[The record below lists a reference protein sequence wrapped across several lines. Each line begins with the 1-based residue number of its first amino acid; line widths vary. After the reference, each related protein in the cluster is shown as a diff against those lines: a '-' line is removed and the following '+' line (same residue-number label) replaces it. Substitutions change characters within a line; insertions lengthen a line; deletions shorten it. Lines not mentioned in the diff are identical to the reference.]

1 MRRYNAILETLY
13 FPLEVLYVASLIFG
27 ISSLFLGQ
35 SFNALIS
42 INEPIILIVL
52 DMMRALSVWLIQSF
66 PLIFMLRAS
75 YRRQEDGL
83 VVISGLL
90 SYVAFHIASAFFSPN
105 NLGLELMH
113 PSFTMSLSATNILGS
128 LNRTAI
134 NSGIFGS
141 IIILIINRAMVS
153 KMKYRSVYGF
163 LNFVDKHV
171 SLVFNSVA
179 LSIIAG
185 AVAGWLM
192 PGFIGTMQGI
202 FEAIASNLNN
212 PINLFAYGIVDRVV
226 NLIGYGPYMH
236 QQFWFGI
243 LGGTWTSGIGSVVTG
258 DISIW
263 TAQIAQSVYGFG
275 AGKLMSSYAIL
286 NIFAIPAFILAAY
299 QTYTD
304 KLVRNRLL
312 GFVLISIIASLLLN
326 TLLPIELFMLI
337 NTPLVFIF
345 HLLMTGLL
353 FAILPSF
360 NVFLGYAYVGSVT
373 NVNPGT
379 LIDVLIYLRNPNF
392 TRPIMITLF
401 IGLIVALLYYFVT
414 LSYYHKGAVGL
425 LIPNQKDVLVNELMD
440 ALGGLENIKLINAS
454 VTKVIVQVNDR
465 NLVDFKKIHHRVHK
479 IVETKAGY
487 AMSYGSS
494 SYMIYADI
502 VARQQ
507 RLHESA

>member
-27 ISSLFLGQ
+27 LSSLLLGQ

-42 INEPIILIVL
+42 INDPFLLIII
-52 DMMRALSVWLIQSF
+52 DMFRALSVWLIQSF

-105 NLGLELMH
+105 NLSLELMH
-113 PSFTMSLSATNILGS
+113 PSFTMSLSASNILGTV
-128 LNRTAI
+128 NRTAI

-141 IIILIINRAMVS
+141 ILVLLVNRAMVS
-153 KMKYRSVYGF
+153 RMKYRSVYGL

-171 SLVFNSVA
+171 SLVFSSVI
-179 LSIIAG
+179 LSIILG
-185 AVAGWLM
+185 AFAGWIM
-192 PGFIGTMQGI
+192 PGFVSIMQSV
-202 FEAIASNLNN
+202 FNAIASNLNS
-212 PINLFAYGIVDRVV
+212 PINLFAYGIVDRII
-226 NLIGYGPYMH
+226 NLIGYGPFMH
-236 QQFWFGI
+236 QQFWFGS
-243 LGGTWTSGIGSVVTG
+243 LGGTWASGLGTVVTG

-263 TAQIAQSVYGFG
+263 TTQLAQSVYAFG
-275 AGKLMSSYAIL
+275 AGKLISPYAVL

-304 KLVRNRLL
+304 KLVRTRLI
-312 GFVLISIIASLLLN
+312 GFVLISIVASVLLN

-337 NTPLVFIF
+337 NTPLVFVF
-345 HLLMTGLL
+345 HLVMTGLL

-360 NVFLGYAYVGSVT
+360 NVFLGYAYTGSVL

-392 TRPIMITLF
+392 TRSILITLF
-401 IGLIVALLYYFVT
+401 IGLIISLMYYFVT
-414 LSYYHKGAVGL
+414 LTYYHKGAVGL
-425 LIPNQKDVLVNELMD
+425 LIPNQKEILVNELLD
-440 ALGGLENIKLINAS
+440 AIGGISNIKLINAS
-454 VTKVIVQVNDR
+454 VGKVIIQVNDR
-465 NLVDFKKIHHRVHK
+465 NKVDFKKIHHRVHK

-502 VARQQ
+502 FS
-507 RLHESA
+507 RLDESLKSA